1 MTTSTFVDD
10 PTRWRDAACRDDPN
24 PERWFPFPSDDFT
37 HARDV
42 CNGCPIRLQCT
53 HFAVSTGQSG
63 VWGGKEFDRGRVRR

>member
-63 VWGGKEFDRGRVRR
+63 VWGGMEFDRGRVRR